1 MSEMRR
7 ELEDSARKV
16 FPDWQ
21 AAQDAEGSW
30 AQMAELG
37 WFMAGVPEAL
47 GGLGLERRDLAVI
60 FTEMGRARMPGPAL
74 AQFLALEALVQAPDF
89 PGREDL
95 MESAMAGEA
104 ITASLTIAGEDLTA
118 VPDADTAS
126 RILVRSADEVALVD
140 LAGAKITPF
149 PTWDGSRR
157 LFTVEPAPDA
167 PRIALAAGSEAA
179 ALTERL
185 DGLLCLGLAGDA
197 LGGAEAVLAMAIE
210 YLGTRRQ
217 FDRPLAMFQA
227 LKHRAADLKVALET
241 ATALYEASSEAAPLA
256 LGAMKAHCCEVY
268 KQVAEEAVQF
278 HGGIG
283 LTVEYPVHLFLKRA
297 FLNRALGGSAAFWN
311 ESAGDAVLELAA
323 VE

>member
-1 MSEMRR
+1 MSAMQA

-21 AAQDAEGSW
+21 DARDAQAAW

-37 WFMAGVPEAL
+37 WFMAGVPEDL
-47 GGLGLERRDLAVI
+47 GGLGLDRRDLAVI
-60 FTEMGRARMPGPAL
+60 FGEMGRALLPGGAL
-74 AQFLALEALVQAPDF
+74 AQFLCIEALVLASGF
-89 PGREDL
+89 PGRDDL
-95 MESAMAGEA
+95 LEAAMAGEA
-104 ITASLTIAGEDLTA
+104 FTTSLGITDGGLGC
-118 VPDADTAS
+118 VPDADRAS
-126 RILVRSADEVALVD
+126 RVLVRSEDEVALVS
-140 LAGAKITPF
+140 LEGATITPF
-149 PTWDGSRR
+149 PTWDATRR
-157 LFTVEPAPDA
+157 LFDVEPSPDA
-167 PRIALAAGSEAA
+167 TRSVLARGAA
-179 ALTERL
+179 AARAHERI

-197 LGGAEAVLAMAIE
+197 LGGAGAVLAMALE
-210 YLGTRRQ
+210 YLATRRQ

-241 ATALYEASSEAAPLA
+241 ATALYEARCEADPLA

-297 FLNRALGGSAAFWN
+297 FLNRTLGGTAAFWN
-311 ESAGDAVLELAA
+311 ESAGDAALDQALHD
-323 VE
+323 